1 MGSARMT
8 LPILQAVSRI
18 NSNNYFYDKTFTLNY
33 ISKYLNFIVHNIRM
47 KSHTY
52 RILLNPEP
60 EGGYTVLVPSLPG
73 CITYGESIDHAISM
87 AEEAIELYIESQI
100 AHGESIP
107 DESRTLEYS
116 LTLSSSS

>member
-1 MGSARMT
+1 MT

-33 ISKYLNFIVHNIRM
+33 ISKYLNFIVYNIRM

-87 AEEAIELYIESQI
+87 AEEAIELYIESLI

-107 DESRTLEYS
+107 DESRTLD
-116 LTLSSSS
+116 TP

>member
-1 MGSARMT
+1 MT

-52 RILLNPEP
+52 RILLDPDPVHINHFE
-60 EGGYTVLVPSLPG
+60 
-73 CITYGESIDHAISM
+73 
-87 AEEAIELYIESQI
+87 
-100 AHGESIP
+100 GESIP
-107 DESRTLEYS
+107 DESRTLD
-116 LTLSSSS
+116 TP